1 MPTLPCIART
11 PVDRLNERRIDN
23 GLGLRRYPSRGFSQ
37 FARETR
43 GFECS
48 SSYPDGR
55 PVLKR
60 RLAPIRHRRRLD
72 QTKSQQTVPA
82 SSIRETINLLES
94 DLGAMIGEVY
104 RACELVRHEAGDSA
118 TAVHGITEKTV
129 SLISQADAASR
140 DLKLLAAATDELA
153 RASDNIGNQ
162 VRKADDLTGFSER
175 VGHDGRPQ
183 RRRAQEVNRG
193 NRTRRGPHFG
203 GGAANQPAGAQR
215 DDRVWRGRAW
225 PAAASRSSLPR

>member
-1 MPTLPCIART
+1 MLEFLSRRSASAKEAARSD
-11 PVDRLNERRIDN
+11 P
-23 GLGLRRYPSRGFSQ
+23 
-37 FARETR
+37 
-43 GFECS
+43 
-48 SSYPDGR
+48 
-55 PVLKR
+55 
-60 RLAPIRHRRRLD
+60 APPPPPLD
-72 QTKSQQTVPA
+72 QTKPQQTVPA

-153 RASDNIGNQ
+153 HASDNIGNQ
-162 VRKADDLTGFSER
+162 VRKADDLTDSASELATMAGR
-175 VGHDGRPQ
+175 SVDGLKKSTAEIAHVVGLISAVARQ
-183 RRRAQEVNRG
+183 TNLLALNATIEL
-193 NRTRRGPHFG
+193 
-203 GGAANQPAGAQR
+203 
-215 DDRVWRGRAW
+215 RGRAW